1 MSECPVVFINH
12 FVPQLEG
19 ELESMSIISC
29 TGCGKKIST
38 LSPVCPHCGH
48 QSGEVSDEKRA
59 VLQFRKIRD
68 RIYKLNMYSYAVISL
83 FLVAFAWYW
92 WDTAGFEY
100 ASSAG
105 PYYLMGLS
113 AVGYIAIRVLL
124 FKAKQEKKQLQ

>member
-1 MSECPVVFINH
+1 
-12 FVPQLEG
+12 
-19 ELESMSIISC
+19 MSIISC

-38 LSPVCPHCGH
+38 LAPTCSHCG
-48 QSGEVSDEKRA
+48 QQIGEVTDEDKA
-59 VLQFRKIRD
+59 VFQFRKIRD

-92 WDTAGFEY
+92 WDTAGFEF

-113 AVGYIAIRVLL
+113 AVAYIVIRVLL
-124 FKAKQEKKQLQ
+124 FKAKLEKKQLQ